1 MQTPAYILLVK
12 PMRIYKITKIR
23 EFLPKI
29 IFALTLCVLMLVC
42 SKQCAQG
49 ALKGLQFCGEVLI
62 PSLFPFMVL
71 SAFTVKS
78 GICTFL
84 EKPLRPVTKILF
96 GLPGNCGITL
106 FLSLVGGFPVGAR
119 GICALYKEKLIN
131 ERQAEK
137 MAYIA
142 VCSGPGFL
150 ITFVGVSL
158 YQSLQTGILL
168 FFSSVLA
175 VVFLGILNNLLQ
187 RDKKQDVPLPSA
199 CTKSRPLSAA
209 ITEGA
214 ADGSKAVIDMCA
226 MVILFSAVISIAD
239 AYLENYPAVCRWFQI
254 FMEVTG
260 ACKELA
266 QHADLSLVAF
276 AVGFG
281 GLCVHFQVFQAL
293 GDIKVSKI
301 RFFLFRIL
309 QGILTALFTQM
320 GYWIFPIEQ
329 QVFSS
334 SQSTAAPL
342 ISSSIPGS
350 IMLILTAV
358 GFLYSLKFSK
368 EKHGG

>member
-1 MQTPAYILLVK
+1 MS
-12 PMRIYKITKIR
+12 IYKITKIR
-23 EFLPKI
+23 QFFPKI
-29 IFALTLCVLMLVC
+29 IFALTLCLLMLMC
-42 SKQCAQG
+42 AKQCAQG

-78 GICTFL
+78 GLCSFL
-84 EKPLRPVTKILF
+84 EKPLRPATKILF
-96 GLPGNCGITL
+96 GLPGNCGTTL
-106 FLSLVGGFPVGAR
+106 FLSMVGGFPVGAR
-119 GICALYKEKLIN
+119 GISALYREKLIN

-150 ITFVGVSL
+150 INFVGISL
-158 YQSLQTGILL
+158 YQSMQTGVLL

-175 VVFLGILNNLLQ
+175 VVLLGILNNFIQ
-187 RDKKQDVPLPSA
+187 REKKQDSPSPSA
-199 CTKSRPLSAA
+199 CVRPRPLSVSL
-209 ITEGA
+209 TEGA
-214 ADGSKAVIDMCA
+214 ADGAKAVIDMCA
-226 MVILFSAVISIAD
+226 MVILFSAVIAIAD
-239 AYLENYPAVCRWFQI
+239 TYLEAFPILSRWFQI

-266 QHADLSLVAF
+266 RQADLSLIAF

-281 GLCVHFQVFQAL
+281 GLCVHFQIFQAL
-293 GDIKVSKI
+293 GDIKISKI
-301 RFFLFRIL
+301 RFFLFRVL
-309 QGILTALFTQM
+309 QGVLTALFTQL
-320 GYWIFPIEQ
+320 GCRIFPVEQ

-334 SQSTAAPL
+334 SQSAAAPL
-342 ISSSIPGS
+342 ISSSVPGS
-350 IMLILTAV
+350 VMLILTAV